1 MKFKYDSKFETI
13 DVTNDDLNSL
23 KPRRWLMEKIIYC
36 NMSTFKRAYPNL
48 HVYNYNHMK
57 KIFES
62 DSKSIKTVIKN
73 ILLL

>member
-1 MKFKYDSKFETI
+1 
-13 DVTNDDLNSL
+13 
-23 KPRRWLMEKIIYC
+23 MENIIYC